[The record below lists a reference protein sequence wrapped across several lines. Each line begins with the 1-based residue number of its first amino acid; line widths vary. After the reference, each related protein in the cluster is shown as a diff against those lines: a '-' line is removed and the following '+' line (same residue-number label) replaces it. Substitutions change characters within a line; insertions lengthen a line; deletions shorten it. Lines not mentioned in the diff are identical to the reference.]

1 MLESENHD
9 SKYGGKAYTRVPN
22 LVRRRN
28 LQSTHSLPHN
38 PARITT
44 NQLLQQR
51 IDIPD
56 TRSSR
61 GSPYSDRLNS
71 DVRASQHQE
80 IRISTGRRF
89 LHHLNELPRIDSRAH
104 RRVPRLGPKNLK
116 TNLETLHPNKN
127 VPKTQ
132 EKKT

>member
-1 MLESENHD
+1 MPFVKNQSRLQSPDRLHERMLESENHD

-28 LQSTHSLPHN
+28 LQSTHRIPHN
-38 PARITT
+38 SARIAT
-44 NQLLQQR
+44 NRLLQR
-51 IDIPD
+51 IHITY

-80 IRISTGRRF
+80 
-89 LHHLNELPRIDSRAH
+89 
-104 RRVPRLGPKNLK
+104 V
-116 TNLETLHPNKN
+116 
-127 VPKTQ
+127 
-132 EKKT
+132 